1 MSKPKIFE
9 INFKNV
15 PCEIFG
21 CRNQAKYAIGVKD
34 GHPSLWFKLCP
45 ECLKTVIKSCPE
57 EFKPK
62 TKKKKTKE
70 SKEIK
75 EQKEKEQKE
84 QKEQKGSKTVESQSA
99 DKNEK
104 K

>member
-15 PCEIFG
+15 PCEVFG

-45 ECLKTVIKSCPE
+45 ECMKNVIESCPE

-62 TKKKKTKE
+62 TKEKKTKE
-70 SKEIK
+70 QKEKKALK
-75 EQKEKEQKE
+75 EQKEKEF
-84 QKEQKGSKTVESQSA
+84 SKAIESQLA
-99 DKNEK
+99 DKDKEEK